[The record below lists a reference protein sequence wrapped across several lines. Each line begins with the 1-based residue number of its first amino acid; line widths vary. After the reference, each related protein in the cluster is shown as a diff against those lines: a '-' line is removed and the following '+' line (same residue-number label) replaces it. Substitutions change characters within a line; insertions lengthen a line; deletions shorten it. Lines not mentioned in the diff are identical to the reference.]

1 MYNNNLFKAPSP
13 NVGNCNSKGTWAS
26 INDEMYCQSCFKNA
40 GESSGD
46 YFYCEGGGCMSKYDL
61 NSVCPTGAL
70 VAKNIEQCSSP
81 CNQQGYP
88 TVGGGCSDSFDCN
101 YKNGEVCQK
110 KIISINSGHEERGYC
125 VQGGVP
131 QPVQPTQTTGN
142 NIMDLMT
149 NCSQD
154 MSNINSVK
162 KCLLSVTNLSC
173 DDINTLV
180 LYIKQNYPSND
191 NYRAIKQT
199 IMQIFTNQNEQL
211 ITDILISIN
220 ESVNKVNC
228 LIDSLNKNFDL
239 QTPKINTDN
248 VKKQIV
254 QNIYSNSSEK
264 LQNDLL
270 SNFSCSKNYKM
281 ISMVIMAVIIFLLLV
296 FIYLYMRK

>member
-1 MYNNNLFKAPSP
+1 MSRNLPNVNCSKTRPLSGTDLDDCNKCFTQQGKQSFFCAGQNTACLNKDMYTSNTGGSCPDGSFVAMTIDNCLNPCLSKSTPQQQPSP
-13 NVGNCNSKGTWAS
+13 PLPVP
-26 INDEMYCQSCFKNA
+26 IPQ
-40 GESSGD
+40 
-46 YFYCEGGGCMSKYDL
+46 
-61 NSVCPTGAL
+61 P
-70 VAKNIEQCSSP
+70 SP
-81 CNQQGYP
+81 PQPGP
-88 TVGGGCSDSFDCN
+88 KPSP
-101 YKNGEVCQK
+101 
-110 KIISINSGHEERGYC
+110 
-125 VQGGVP
+125 P
-131 QPVQPTQTTGN
+131 QPVQPTGN

-154 MSNINSVK
+154 MSNINSLK

-191 NYRAIKQT
+191 NYRAIKQLISEVIT
-199 IMQIFTNQNEQL
+199 TQNEQL
-211 ITDILISIN
+211 ITDILNGIN
-220 ESVNKVNC
+220 NSVDKVNC
-228 LIDSLNKNFDL
+228 TIDSLNKNFDL